1 MPRNLLD
8 LTINKKIG
16 KYISVKG
23 GIKDIFNQP
32 IELRQNEYVQI
43 LPENSESEVKRVQ
56 QTQWFKPSSSF
67 TLGVSLNF

>member
-8 LTINKKIG
+8 LTITKKIG

-56 QTQWFKPSSSF
+56 QTQWFKPSTSF